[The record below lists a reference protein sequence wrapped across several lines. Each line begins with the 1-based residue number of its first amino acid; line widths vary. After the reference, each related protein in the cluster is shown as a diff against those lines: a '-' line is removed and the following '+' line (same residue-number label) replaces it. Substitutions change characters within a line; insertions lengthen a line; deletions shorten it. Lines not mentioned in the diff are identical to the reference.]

1 MTARLFF
8 AQNHDAGHP
17 HFEDDDDDDDDDD
30 DEEEEEEDEDGEIY
44 DDDNDWVCHL
54 ECNTLRTSNGSGDG
68 INDEIDDDNIVQVS
82 FCETLGSSGTSR

>member
-30 DEEEEEEDEDGEIY
+30 EEEEEEEDEDGEIY
-44 DDDNDWVCHL
+44 DYNNDWVCH
-54 ECNTLRTSNGSGDG
+54 CGMYT
-68 INDEIDDDNIVQVS
+68 
-82 FCETLGSSGTSR
+82 